1 MKKNEKRERE
11 KICVCVRACV
21 SECVYERERKDDKRK
36 ERKKIDA
43 ESDKSRRIGT
53 QKNTYTLGY
62 KSLNFNEATLKNE
75 KP

>member
-1 MKKNEKRERE
+1 M
-11 KICVCVRACV
+11 